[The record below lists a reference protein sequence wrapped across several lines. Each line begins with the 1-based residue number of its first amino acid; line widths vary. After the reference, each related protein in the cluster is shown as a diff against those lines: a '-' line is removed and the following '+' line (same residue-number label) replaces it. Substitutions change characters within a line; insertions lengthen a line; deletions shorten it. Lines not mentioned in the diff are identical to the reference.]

1 MVLNTLKSWAK
12 EIKQQTLTVYYA
24 ARDPRSPLWVRL
36 FALFIVAYAIS
47 PIDLIPDFIPVLGYL
62 DDLLIV
68 PLGLMLIIKFTPNI
82 VLQDAKALAE
92 QSIERPVSYIAAFC
106 IGIIWLVLIGWCI
119 HRFFFK

>member
-1 MVLNTLKSWAK
+1 MILNTLKSWAK

-68 PLGLMLIIKFTPNI
+68 PLGLMLIMKFTPDI

-92 QSIERPVSYIAAFC
+92 QSTERPVSYIAAFF
-106 IGIIWLVLIGWCI
+106 ISVIWLFVVVWCI
-119 HRFFFK
+119 NRFFFK